1 MGWFWFWWYLIFF
14 CSVHAGICNILSLCC
29 LYMPLVPFS
38 PNQHSGSFLPW
49 DKESVIVHL
58 SFKFTLASSC
68 SLMSAIPIMSNF
80 MSKLSCCCVVVLAA
94 HFCQRQIFNF
104 LDMLVPQALVHHD
117 KYALNYFK
125 PPCREDNR
133 TCSWQMHANW
143 HEISF

>member
-1 MGWFWFWWYLIFF
+1 M
-14 CSVHAGICNILSLCC
+14 HAGICKILSLCC

-38 PNQHSGSFLPW
+38 HSGSFVHW

-143 HEISF
+143 HEISLWCIWKIRLKH